1 MIRVEVRRGLRVPRE
16 LPPYSVRVSARARR
30 VRLTVTP
37 REGLVVVVPK
47 GWRGD
52 PDAIVSSHS
61 EWASVALSRVAEKRA
76 LHAGG
81 AESLMPETIGLGL
94 TGEVLDVVLRDSDAA
109 PRAVR
114 AGSSVVVTGR
124 PDSEARLLALTR
136 WLDREARALL
146 IERFELLARGAGVR
160 HTGVRVRR
168 VRSRWGSC
176 SAKGTI
182 SLSRNLVFLRPE
194 LVDSVMYH
202 EIAHLS
208 VLDHSARFY
217 RTLEGLDPAWRAHR
231 AALKEAGHDVPAW
244 ADA

>member
-1 MIRVEVRRGLRVPRE
+1 MRTAR
-16 LPPYSVRVSARARR
+16 PPYTVRVSARARR

-37 REGLVVVVPK
+37 RDGLVVVVPT

-52 PDAIVSSHS
+52 PDSIVASHS
-61 EWASVALSRVAEKRA
+61 EWASHALSRVAEKRA

-81 AESLMPETIGLGL
+81 AASLMPEAVELGL
-94 TGEVLDVVLRDSDAA
+94 TGEVLGVVLRDSDAA

-114 AGSSVVVTGR
+114 SGSSVVVSGR
-124 PDSEARLLALTR
+124 EDAEARLLAITR
-136 WLDREARALL
+136 WLDREARTVLVD
-146 IERFELLARGAGVR
+146 RFERLARDTGAPHR
-160 HTGVRVRR
+160 GVRVRK

-182 SLSRNLVFLRPE
+182 SLSRNLLFLRPE

-208 VLDHSARFY
+208 VLDHSPRFY
-217 RTLEGLDPAWRAHR
+217 RALEQLDPAWRTHK
-231 AALKEAGHDVPAW
+231 ALLREAGCTVPAW